1 MQPANQSTPSSDYAQ
16 SGIVKSPHWH
26 WLVVFDVWLNNLT
39 SGLFLVAACGELFRP
54 ADFSQLANTAYLIAW
69 LVLLVDLLL
78 LVLDLGDP
86 KRFHHMLRVF
96 KPSSPMSLGTWCL
109 TVYSLPLT
117 LLVVFQFI
125 GSPPDGFHRAL
136 VIAAIPP
143 AFGVMLY
150 KGVLFS
156 TSSQPGWRDARWL
169 GSYLASST
177 IMLGCIQ
184 LLLIAMFFDEP
195 VATRLMRSAAATT
208 ILLNAITL
216 GLLFFNLK
224 PTLDEMQ
231 TSQGVV
237 RVTWSVAFAT
247 SAITFVLIWQPQPF
261 VSMISA
267 GLLLAGTLW
276 VRSAVV
282 WLPHRIRS

>member
-1 MQPANQSTPSSDYAQ
+1 MQPTNQSSLPTNYAQ
-16 SGIVKSPHWH
+16 NGIVKSPHWH

-39 SGLFLVAACGELFRP
+39 SGLFLVAACSELFRP
-54 ADFSQLANTAYLIAW
+54 TDFSRLANTAYLVAW
-69 LVLLVDLLL
+69 FVLLVDLLL

-117 LLVVFQFI
+117 LLVVFQYI
-125 GSPPDGFHRAL
+125 GSIPDGFHRAL
-136 VIAAIPP
+136 VITAIPP

-177 IMLGCIQ
+177 IMLGCLQ
-184 LLLIAMFFDEP
+184 LLLIAVFFDEP
-195 VATRLMRSAAATT
+195 AATRLMRAGTAVT
-208 ILLNAITL
+208 IVLNALTL
-216 GLLFFNLK
+216 GLLFFDLR
-224 PTLDEMQ
+224 PTLRKMRA
-231 TSQGVV
+231 SRGVV

-247 SAITFVLIWQPQPF
+247 SAITFGMVWDESPVATMF
-261 VSMISA
+261 AA
-267 GLLLAGTLW
+267 GALLAATLW

-282 WLPHRIRS
+282 WLPHRI